1 MSDSLISN
9 APSTKPAPEVLVKV
23 DNASKRF
30 CRDLKRSLVYG
41 MQDIASDL
49 LGRDRSECAL
59 RKGEFLAND
68 GISFELRRGECI
80 GLIGHNGAG
89 KTTLLK
95 MLNGLIKPD
104 SGSITMRGRVGAL
117 IALGAGF
124 NPILTGRENVYVA
137 GSVLGLTKREI
148 RDKYA
153 EIVAFAELE
162 DFMESP
168 VQNYS
173 SGMQVRLGF
182 AVATAMTP
190 DVLLLDEVLAVGDVG
205 FQAKCFNTLAE
216 MRKQGVP
223 FILVSHNM
231 HQISRYCEK
240 VLYLEHGKVKFY
252 GDAEEG
258 IAYFLDDMSQDG
270 ASVATSPDWSTA
282 NGSGKVR
289 FTAARFLDLN
299 GLEIK
304 RIEAGDPVVL
314 EIEFER
320 HSDCIEDPF
329 LDVVIRHR
337 GDQLFQ
343 STSRGVDLLCKDSPS
358 IGRFQVLFSQ
368 LPINADYV
376 DFYFTLLDGQS
387 HEILDWKRDFRLFI
401 NRNRVQTGSLALD
414 VKWKA
419 LDCLKPQD

>member
-1 MSDSLISN
+1 MSDIFISAPPSASL
-9 APSTKPAPEVLVKV
+9 ATEALVKV
-23 DNASKRF
+23 ENVSKRF

-49 LGRDRSECAL
+49 LGRDRSECES

-104 SGSITMRGRVGAL
+104 VGSITMRGRVGAL

-137 GSVLGLTKREI
+137 GSVLGLTKKEI
-148 RDKYA
+148 DEKYDS
-153 EIVAFAELE
+153 IVEFAGLE
-162 DFMESP
+162 EFMESP

-182 AVATAMTP
+182 AVATAMNP

-205 FQAKCFNTLAE
+205 FQAKCFNTLAKL
-216 MRKQGVP
+216 RQQGVP

-231 HQISRYCEK
+231 HQISRYCDQ
-240 VLYLEHGKVKFY
+240 VLYLEHGKAKFH
-252 GDAEEG
+252 GDAEVG
-258 IAYFLDDMSQDG
+258 IAMFLSDMNQG
-270 ASVATSPDWSTA
+270 GQNATAGPDWSTVH
-282 NGSGKVR
+282 GSGKVT
-289 FTAARFLDLN
+289 FSSARFLDLD
-299 GLEIK
+299 GDEVTTIK
-304 RIEAGDPVVL
+304 AGDPVIL
-314 EIEFER
+314 EIDFEKK
-320 HSDCIEDPF
+320 STDINCPF

-343 STSRGVDLLCKDSPS
+343 STSRGISLLESNTSDAGKLLVTFNQMP
-358 IGRFQVLFSQ
+358 V
-368 LPINADYV
+368 NVNYV
-376 DFYFTLLDGQS
+376 DFYFSLIDGQTS
-387 HEILDWKRDFRLFI
+387 EILDWKRNFRLFI
-401 NRNRVQTGSLALD
+401 DRNEKQTGSLSLD
-414 VKWKA
+414 VKWEV
-419 LDCLKPQD
+419 LS